1 MKRIDEIQARVAEIR
16 AEVEK
21 NPDMSAEE
29 LQQRNSE
36 LDMLNAERTQIEAR
50 QRLIDNLPSVG
61 QSAPEQRNELE
72 ERAENLRKTG
82 QMRLS
87 LTGEK
92 RAITLGSTTG
102 LIKPTNNATQIN
114 GIPFAQVSSI
124 IDMVKA
130 IDLAGMSEY
139 QVPYQTATGTAAKNA
154 ENTAPTGNADP
165 TFKYATIKP
174 VTLTTY
180 TEISRECMKLTNV
193 DYYSRVLDSARVA
206 LRKKVADYIINSDAA
221 SSATFIGVLN
231 APALETDDDLTIN
244 AIDATTLR
252 KIAMN
257 YGGDEEI
264 AGNAVLFL
272 NKKDLI
278 AFGDVRGT
286 NEKKAVYE
294 ITPDASNPN
303 TGIIRDGGLAVRYC
317 INSNL
322 KANSAITSAP
332 GGYYMIYG
340 VPTTYELG
348 IFSDYNV
355 RVSEDYAFKTRM
367 IAVLGEV
374 MIGGNV
380 TVHRGFLR
388 VKKTVNGG

>member
-1 MKRIDEIQARVAEIR
+1 MKRIDEILARVAEIR

-21 NPDMSAEE
+21 NTDMSAEE

-61 QSAPEQRNELE
+61 QSAPEQHNELE

-102 LIKPTNNATQIN
+102 LIKPTNSATQIN

-221 SSATFIGVLN
+221 SSATFIGVLD
-231 APALETDDDLTIN
+231 APALEADDDLTIN

-264 AGNAVLFL
+264 SGNAVLFL

-294 ITPDASNPN
+294 ITPDTSNPN

-322 KANSAITSAP
+322 KANSAITAAP

-388 VKKTVNGG
+388 VKKTVSGG

>member
-1 MKRIDEIQARVAEIR
+1 
-16 AEVEK
+16 
-21 NPDMSAEE
+21 
-29 LQQRNSE
+29 
-36 LDMLNAERTQIEAR
+36 
-50 QRLIDNLPSVG
+50 
-61 QSAPEQRNELE
+61 
-72 ERAENLRKTG
+72 
-82 QMRLS
+82 
-87 LTGEK
+87 
-92 RAITLGSTTG
+92 
-102 LIKPTNNATQIN
+102 
-114 GIPFAQVSSI
+114 
-124 IDMVKA
+124 
-130 IDLAGMSEY
+130 
-139 QVPYQTATGTAAKNA
+139 
-154 ENTAPTGNADP
+154 
-165 TFKYATIKP
+165 
-174 VTLTTY
+174 
-180 TEISRECMKLTNV
+180 
-193 DYYSRVLDSARVA
+193 
-206 LRKKVADYIINSDAA
+206 
-221 SSATFIGVLN
+221 
-231 APALETDDDLTIN
+231 
-244 AIDATTLR
+244 
-252 KIAMN
+252 MN

-294 ITPDASNPN
+294 ITPDAANPN

-322 KANSAITSAP
+322 KASSAITTAP

-388 VKKTVNGG
+388 VKKTVS